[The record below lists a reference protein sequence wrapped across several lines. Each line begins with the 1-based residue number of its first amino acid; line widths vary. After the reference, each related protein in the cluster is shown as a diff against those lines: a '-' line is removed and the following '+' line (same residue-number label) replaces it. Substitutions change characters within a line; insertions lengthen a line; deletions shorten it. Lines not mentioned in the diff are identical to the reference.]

1 MSTEQKPH
9 ETEHKPLRRDCCL
22 DDYSV
27 LLGGKKIRSEHFLL
41 EFVQLRKY
49 ILKFFLKRTFKKENE
64 INTRNALCGE
74 KCLLTLI
81 LCSDLK
87 CVRNDMRAAAV
98 YVCSSSILSLQFT
111 DRTYCFFPPLAT
123 LKTLTHYCRCLVTLT
138 GLVQTKTLL
147 CVIKLNLCFCFSYL
161 DICCC

>member
-98 YVCSSSILSLQFT
+98 YVCSSSIHSLQFT
-111 DRTYCFFPPLAT
+111 HQNILFFSTAR
-123 LKTLTHYCRCLVTLT
+123 YA
-138 GLVQTKTLL
+138 QNINTLL
-147 CVIKLNLCFCFSYL
+147 QVSGNTDWTSSDKNSSVCYKAKSLFLLFL
-161 DICCC
+161 P

>member
-111 DRTYCFFPPLAT
+111 HQNILFFSTAR
-123 LKTLTHYCRCLVTLT
+123 YA
-138 GLVQTKTLL
+138 QNINTLL
-147 CVIKLNLCFCFSYL
+147 QVSGNTDWTSSDKNSSVCYKAKSLFLLFL
-161 DICCC
+161 P